1 MKNIVNRIVASAALE
16 AALLFV
22 ATMSAH
28 EGHGSGT
35 LNQSMP
41 RFLMRWMS
49 RYEHVILRPI
59 NWLARTDWA
68 YRYGPAK
75 RFVDWTSHRVMNTIN
90 GEVLTLDEVRS
101 MLDSLFASGE
111 TVAVGTCPCRRARNE
126 ISDVV
131 PNNTD
136 MVFGKWA
143 EEYLRNYPGLYHRLD
158 PDEARE
164 LVEEF
169 DRCGFLH
176 QVYGY
181 HQTEGA
187 AYVLC
192 NCDKDVCI
200 PLQAQK
206 ERGFQAF
213 RKGRSVAVVDAGEC
227 LGIAGCGVCLE
238 RCPFDARVAR
248 DGKGWVD
255 ADSCFGC
262 GLCVST
268 CRGEASALERKEGAR
283 LVYTRSLVD

>member
-1 MKNIVNRIVASAALE
+1 VASAALE
-16 AALLFV
+16 AAALFV

-28 EGHGSGT
+28 EGHGDGT

-41 RFLMRWMS
+41 PFLMRWMS

-68 YRYGPAK
+68 YRYGPTK
-75 RFVDWTSHRVMNTIN
+75 RFVDWTSRRVMNTIN

-126 ISDVV
+126 ISDTV

-143 EEYLRNYPGLYHRLD
+143 EEYVRNYPGLYHRLD

-181 HQTEGA
+181 HQREGA

-192 NCDKDVCI
+192 NCDKDICI

-213 RKGRSVAVVDAGEC
+213 RKGRSVAVVDTGRC
-227 LGIAGCGVCLE
+227 LGIAECGLCLQ
-238 RCPFDARVAR
+238 RCPFDARVVG
-248 DGKGWVD
+248 DGKSLVEVEQ
-255 ADSCFGC
+255 CFGC
-262 GLCVST
+262 GVCICT
-268 CRGEASALERKEGAR
+268 CRGEASALERKKGAQ
-283 LVYTRSLVD
+283 LVYTRNLVD